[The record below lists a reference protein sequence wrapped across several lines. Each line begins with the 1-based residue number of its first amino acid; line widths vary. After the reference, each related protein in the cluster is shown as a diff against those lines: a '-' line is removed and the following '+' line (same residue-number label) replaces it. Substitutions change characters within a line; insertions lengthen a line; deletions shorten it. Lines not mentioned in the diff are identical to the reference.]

1 MPFSHHW
8 SFPITSSYVGSLNSR
23 ALLLGG
29 KKGLE
34 YIQILL
40 NYPYGTLTS
49 DPMPWLPKN
58 YFCSHESTVYQL
70 MQ

>member
-8 SFPITSSYVGSLNSR
+8 SFPITSSYVGPLNSR
-23 ALLLGG
+23 VLLLGG

-49 DPMPWLPKN
+49 DPMP
-58 YFCSHESTVYQL
+58 
-70 MQ
+70 